1 MRQKLLRLDPRC
13 FQVVFQAI
21 FLSYGI
27 LILHWDAEWS
37 HYLISIGGCLL
48 FQWAADSFK
57 ANRFITFR

>member
-1 MRQKLLRLDPRC
+1 MQQKLLRLDPRC

-27 LILHWDAEWS
+27 LILDWDAGWT

-48 FQWAADSFK
+48 FQ
-57 ANRFITFR
+57 